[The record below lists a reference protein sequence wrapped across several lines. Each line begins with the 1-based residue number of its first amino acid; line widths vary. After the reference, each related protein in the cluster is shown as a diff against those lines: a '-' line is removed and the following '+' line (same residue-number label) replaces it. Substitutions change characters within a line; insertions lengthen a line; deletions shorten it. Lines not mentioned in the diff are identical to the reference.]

1 MASDILFDVKV
12 LAIPDNIET
21 FPEKDD
27 YVFWHSKFGN
37 ITINSIIDNEW
48 YNLKRDKPDYIF
60 IQRPYD
66 NYLPQEYH
74 VTSLKQYSKICYI
87 PYAFELI
94 NLRSVAMPDFFVK
107 NIDMFFCTQSEEYD
121 YCNNIIKNTNDG
133 IKRYVYD
140 LGYPSLYH
148 IIAKSRSYNSAFC
161 KIDKK
166 INFNVIWTPRWTN
179 NEKLCKTSFFEYKD
193 VIVEYVKM
201 NKEINFIFRP
211 HPLALNNFIK
221 EKLITKREVIEYL
234 KNYKKSNM
242 YYDSDSDYYDTFANS
257 DVLITDFSSIIIEY
271 FLFNKPIIYCYSK
284 NGNETNFMK
293 KLKKCF
299 YCVKNWDELKNVLE
313 KLKKGNDPLK
323 ERRRKLLDKILK
335 KYEDD
340 VALKIVD
347 KVKDNYLRRKFLD

>member
-1 MASDILFDVKV
+1 
-12 LAIPDNIET
+12 
-21 FPEKDD
+21 
-27 YVFWHSKFGN
+27 
-37 ITINSIIDNEW
+37 
-48 YNLKRDKPDYIF
+48 
-60 IQRPYD
+60 
-66 NYLPQEYH
+66 
-74 VTSLKQYSKICYI
+74 
-87 PYAFELI
+87 
-94 NLRSVAMPDFFVK
+94 
-107 NIDMFFCTQSEEYD
+107 
-121 YCNNIIKNTNDG
+121 
-133 IKRYVYD
+133 
-140 LGYPSLYH
+140 
-148 IIAKSRSYNSAFC
+148 
-161 KIDKK
+161 
-166 INFNVIWTPRWTN
+166 
-179 NEKLCKTSFFEYKD
+179 
-193 VIVEYVKM
+193 M